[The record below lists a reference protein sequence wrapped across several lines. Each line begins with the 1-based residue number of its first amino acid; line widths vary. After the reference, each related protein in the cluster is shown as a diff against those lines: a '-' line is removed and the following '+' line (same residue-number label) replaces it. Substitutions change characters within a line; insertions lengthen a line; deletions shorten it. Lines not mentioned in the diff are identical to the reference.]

1 MQANLCSSRGRRKKF
16 VISAGEIELAARASR
31 LYQFEL
37 HAPQNGGG
45 PSLEVVRYDPC
56 GSEQKT
62 AVLPTCELL
71 KSRPVTEGSSGEIA
85 SPLVNSGG
93 HAGYSNSLLNPSF
106 GGLLCSERN
115 LRSSFDGCPLGRP
128 STPPRRCSIA
138 VRAVRGYSEWSFR
151 LPDRRFAH

>member
-1 MQANLCSSRGRRKKF
+1 MQANRCSSLVRVRNSSF
-16 VISAGEIELAARASR
+16 QAGEIELAAKDSR
-31 LYQFEL
+31 LDQFEL
-37 HAPQNGGG
+37 HMPQNGGG

-115 LRSSFDGCPLGRP
+115 LRF
-128 STPPRRCSIA
+128 
-138 VRAVRGYSEWSFR
+138 
-151 LPDRRFAH
+151 